1 MSFKLNSKGKVIEEL
16 DTEVIEMRG
25 PFQSPKPSSPKRE
38 KVISYFTS
46 DQINEAEILAWSDYY
61 LASKRE
67 TTNYGAISNICDKL
81 EAEILA
87 WSEAYLASKKQ
98 N

>member
-16 DTEVIEMRG
+16 DSEVIEMRG

-38 KVISYFTS
+38 KVISYFTPN
-46 DQINEAEILAWSDYY
+46 QINESEILAWSDYY

-67 TTNYGAISNICDKL
+67 TNYGAISNMCDKL

-87 WSEAYLASKKQ
+87 WSEAYLASKKK